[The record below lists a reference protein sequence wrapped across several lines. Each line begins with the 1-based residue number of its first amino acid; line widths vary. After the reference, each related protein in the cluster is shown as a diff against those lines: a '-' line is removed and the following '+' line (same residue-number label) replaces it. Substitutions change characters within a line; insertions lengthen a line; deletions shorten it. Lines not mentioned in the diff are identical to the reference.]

1 MDFEEFVNIWLI
13 QNKLKIGDDLMDNGI
28 VFVWGSNSNIGPLFR
43 YFANQGF
50 QYVENFM
57 FAMLDRQKIPT

>member
-1 MDFEEFVNIWLI
+1 
-13 QNKLKIGDDLMDNGI
+13 MDNGI